1 MSFLDTLRV
10 AWHALK
16 TAKTAALHTWRGERD
31 AIANIGLIRGSEFFD
46 AEWYLKNNPDVEA
59 AGMDPARHYLL
70 HGHVGNR
77 NPSPYFVN
85 DEYYALHNDVR
96 AAKMNPLLH
105 FEKYGRRE
113 GRLIS
118 TMEERDVVF
127 PDGAV
132 EGEWRF
138 ERAGRRHGR
147 TAVVASYFGGGVVPD
162 SLLFLLVGLRE
173 VVDNVVYIADC
184 KVLPEE
190 VEKLRGLV
198 CVAKFLRHGQYD
210 FGSYRRGLEIARSEG
225 LLDAAVADELVM
237 MNDSNYG
244 PVYPFAESFEKMSAA
259 ECDFWGYTGY
269 NAFGNVHISSYF
281 YLFRRRVLDG
291 TVLDEFLSHV
301 DGPIDRDKVIIK
313 FEFRLTQHLED
324 AGFRWTTLVPMGFRK
339 GAPTKYPLTLCKE
352 YRMPL
357 LKAKAVNG
365 DCYEDVGRTLD
376 LVAMVNPE
384 LRAMI
389 HPRSLAREHRK
400 ITYEEHQASFPGKCA
415 AIAAKIRKGGRA
427 KAVFFVSSA
436 SMFPARP
443 LFEAMLRDAAF
454 DPCVCVIPDLRWR
467 GDSPVGD
474 MEACEAEM
482 RSILP
487 DGRLVTVRPDEFE
500 LWPDVLDDADIVCYP
515 SPYELSA
522 FRYNP
527 RYSVG
532 RAFLPICV
540 NYGFY
545 RSVYDRHI
553 MGGQSYA
560 YMWKAFFECEETLAE
575 YRACSAIG
583 GGNGD
588 LVGYIKMDRLA
599 AVKPAPHRRRRV
611 LVALH
616 HSVEGGTNK
625 MLALANFIEYADYF
639 QRLPDRYPEMD
650 FVFRPHPFLFKIL
663 RDRKIW
669 HPSRIDAYQAS
680 LRAKPNVVW
689 SDGGDYF
696 MEFAESDACIQD
708 CGSYLVEYFYTGK
721 PCCYMLKSPSDIEDK
736 FAPLGQKCLD
746 NCYVAYD
753 TDAIDGFMRDVV
765 VGGNDAKA
773 PARAEFARKIMVN
786 YPNAA
791 EVALRHIKEALQ

>member
-1 MSFLDTLRV
+1 MSPADILRA
-10 AWHALK
+10 AWHSLK
-16 TAKTAALHTWRGERD
+16 AAKAAAFSTWRMERE
-31 AIANIGLIRGSEFFD
+31 AFANIELIRGSEFFD

-59 AGMDPARHYLL
+59 SGMDPARHYAL

-77 NPSPYFVN
+77 NPSPYFVTE
-85 DEYYALHNDVR
+85 EYYALHNDVR
-96 AAKMNPLLH
+96 ASKMNPLLH

-113 GRLIS
+113 GRMIS
-118 TMEERDVVF
+118 FAEERDVVF

-138 ERAGRRHGR
+138 GKVPRQHGR
-147 TAVVASYFGGGVVPD
+147 TAVVASYFGGGTVPD
-162 SLLFLLVGLRE
+162 ALVYLLKGLRR
-173 VVDNVVYIADC
+173 VVDNIVYIADC
-184 KVLPEE
+184 KVFPQE

-198 CVAKFLRHGQYD
+198 AIAKFMRHGQYD
-210 FGSYRRGLEIARSEG
+210 FGSYRRGLEIARAEG

-237 MNDSNYG
+237 INDSNYG
-244 PVYPFAESFEKMSAA
+244 PVYPFEESFAKMAA
-259 ECDFWGYTGY
+259 ADCDFWGYTGY

-281 YLFRRRVLDG
+281 YLFRRRVVDSAVLDG
-291 TVLDEFLSHV
+291 FLSHV
-301 DGPIDRDKVIIK
+301 DGPIERDKVIIK
-313 FEFRLTQHLED
+313 FEFRLTKHLED
-324 AGFRWTTLVPMGFRK
+324 AGFRWATLVPMGFRK
-339 GAPTKYPLTLCKE
+339 GAPTKYPLTLCGQ
-352 YRMPL
+352 YGMPL

-365 DCYEDVGRTLD
+365 DCYEDVGKTLS
-376 LVAMVNPE
+376 LVAKVNPE

-389 HPRSLAREHRK
+389 KPRSLLREHK
-400 ITYEEHQASFPGKCA
+400 KTTYAEHQAAFPAKCA
-415 AIAAKIRKGGRA
+415 AVAAKIKAGGRA

-443 LFEAMLRDAAF
+443 LFEAMLRDPVF
-454 DPCVCVIPDLRWR
+454 DAYVCVIPDLRWHD
-467 GDSPVGD
+467 DSTISG
-474 MEACEAEM
+474 MEACEEEM
-482 RSILP
+482 RSAFP
-487 DGRLVTVRPDEFE
+487 ADRVLVVRPDEFG
-500 LWPDVLDDADIVCYP
+500 LWPDVLDGVDIVCYP
-515 SPYELSA
+515 SPYELST

-532 RAFLPICV
+532 RAFLPICA

-545 RSVYDRHI
+545 RSVYDRHL

-560 YMWKAFFECEETLAE
+560 YMWKAFFECEDTLSE
-575 YRACSAIG
+575 YRRYSAIG

-599 AVKPAPHRRRRV
+599 SVKAEPHERRRI

-639 QRLPDRYPEMD
+639 SQLPDRYPDID

-663 RDRKIW
+663 RDRGIW
-669 HPSRIDAYQAS
+669 HPDRIAAYQVA

-696 MEFAESDACIQD
+696 REFAESDGCIQD

-721 PCCYMLKSPSDIEDK
+721 PCCYMLKSPSDIAEK
-736 FAPLGQKCLD
+736 FAPLGQKCLER
-746 NCYVAYD
+746 CYVAYD
-753 TDAIDGFMRDVV
+753 TDAIDGFMRDVI
-765 VGGNDAKA
+765 VGGRDTKA
-773 PARAEFARKIMVN
+773 AARAEFAREVMVN

-791 EVALRHIKEALQ
+791 DAALRHIKEALA